1 MHLTS
6 RKASSFRLLFLLA
19 VLLPLAWF
27 AWQRNHFLSDLS
39 NAQKLILNQE
49 NFWAIESLRKTEQR
63 FGFRP
68 ETSLLVARANR
79 HLGKPDAFRRALD
92 HALDAGLPAK
102 RAQQEELLYKAQ
114 RGELPDVV
122 LQMSKLMQESEDQ
135 FEAAAI
141 ALVNGLLVRN
151 DFNGVHEFLS
161 LWQSQEPQSPW
172 LPLFRG
178 RMLLAKRDWKGARDL
193 LEPAQQRHPSFL
205 LFYSDLGTAY
215 LGLNESEKAV
225 RVLERYLE
233 SLPDDADASLK
244 LASALRQSG
253 RSQEALQVLVRVVPK
268 GEPPHDILLEIAKIN
283 VENGESQQA
292 IDRLASVARSWPE
305 DVPVAT
311 VLSQAYQQ
319 LGDEEKAKLYA
330 MVADQG
336 QQALT
341 TADAKL
347 FALLSQPQH
356 SAKACY
362 ELGHILL
369 HKQSRL
375 NGVYWLDA
383 ALKIDE
389 AYVPAHID
397 MAIYYTRTNQPQ
409 LAAVHQ
415 RYIDR
420 AKSTDQLNNTGGKN
434 GSGASDPGTTQKPE
448 GSAQP

>member
-1 MHLTS
+1 MNLLS
-6 RKASSFRLLFLLA
+6 RKASPIRLLLLLA
-19 VLLPLAWF
+19 VLLPLSWF
-27 AWQRNHFLSDLS
+27 AWQRNQFNSALS
-39 NAQKLILNQE
+39 NAQRLILNQE

-63 FGFRP
+63 FGLHP
-68 ETSLLVARANR
+68 ETSLLMARANR
-79 HLGKPDAFRRALD
+79 YLGKSDEFRRSLD
-92 HALDAGLPAK
+92 HAIDAGLPAK

-135 FEAAAI
+135 FEAASI
-141 ALVNGLLVRN
+141 ALSYGLLVRN
-151 DFNGVHEFLS
+151 DYAGINDVLM
-161 LWQSQEPQSPW
+161 LWQSHDPKSPW
-172 LPLFRG
+172 IPLFRG
-178 RMLLAKRDWKGARDL
+178 MILLSRREWKGARDL
-193 LEPAQQRHPSFL
+193 LEPARESNPSFVP
-205 LFYSDLGTAY
+205 FYANLGTAY

-244 LASALRQSG
+244 LASALRQTG
-253 RSQEALQVLVRVVPK
+253 RSQEALQVLMRVVPK

-292 IDRLASVARSWPE
+292 IDRLAGIARSWPE

-319 LGDEEKAKLYA
+319 LGDEEKATLYA
-330 MVADQG
+330 TFADQG
-336 QQALT
+336 QKELT
-341 TADAKL
+341 SADEKL
-347 FALLSQPQH
+347 FALLSQPQR

-375 NGVYWLDA
+375 HGVYWLEA

-389 AYVPAHID
+389 GFIPAHQD
-397 MAIYYTRTNQPQ
+397 MITFYTRTNQPQ

-420 AKSTDQLNNTGGKN
+420 LTSTDRPNNTGGKN
-434 GSGASDPGTTQKPE
+434 GSGASDLGTTQNPT
-448 GSAQP
+448 GSSQP